1 MLFFVF
7 LLFKKKQEKRT
18 SDKKLRQNMGSRES
32 AQRSCSTHKPM
43 QKIFDSEKA
52 VGKHSHKQYLTTH
65 RTCQKSVTAKFSS
78 EMYGFP

>member
-1 MLFFVF
+1 
-7 LLFKKKQEKRT
+7 
-18 SDKKLRQNMGSRES
+18 MGSRES
-32 AQRSCSTHKPM
+32 AQRGGSTHKPM

-78 EMYGFP
+78 EMYGFLRMFTCRLFVAIDATQYNG